1 MNREKA
7 LMVLVV
13 ADVVLAFS
21 VIGAEL
27 FFNWMLPGSLR
38 EYTDSWWKARSTPWD
53 VGVFAFWSVGV
64 TLTLASWV
72 ALLYRWWFARR
83 LYVFAWAAW
92 MLIVLF
98 SGPSVLNPVGA
109 MFNTLETLVAGAIL
123 GLVYFS
129 DLSRQFERSP
139 AGVTNGA
146 HASA

>member
-1 MNREKA
+1 MSRAKA
-7 LMVLVV
+7 LMVLVI

-27 FFNWMLPGSLR
+27 FFNWTLPGDLR
-38 EYTDSWWKARSTPWD
+38 AYTDSWWKARSNPLD
-53 VGVFAFWSVGV
+53 LAVFAFWAMGV
-64 TLTLASWV
+64 ALTLASWV
-72 ALLYRWWFARR
+72 ALLNMWWFARR
-83 LYVFAWAAW
+83 LYVVAWSVW
-92 MLIVLF
+92 MMLVLF

-129 DLSRQFERSP
+129 DLSRHFERSP